1 MTAETQTDVDVAGVV
16 TDDSRPVRARA
27 VRLLL
32 RHPMLTAERAAAS
45 SLPFPDLVANAASLI
60 QWFDEVTGWK
70 LFIDDRRGFARLVKT
85 GAFGDRS
92 RPATSARSSRRPF
105 TRRRY
110 TLLCLLMALLE
121 AAERQVTL
129 RDITDAV
136 SAATTALDDVGTFDP
151 TQRDERA
158 ALIDAVLALAEVG
171 VLTEKDARDD
181 YIDQPGTANALYH
194 VDSRRLSALLI
205 TPRAIAAASCV
216 AEVFHEDR
224 YAPWDSVIA
233 EDATAALPVWLRQ
246 SSVLPPAP
254 ASDEEDVGRPAT
266 ETQRRLR
273 VRHRLMRRL
282 LDDPVLYYDQLTA
295 AEREFLTSII
305 GWAVRH
311 LSDVGFEIERRAE
324 GWLLV
329 DPDCIA
335 TDVTFPAGE
344 IGGNIK
350 QAALLLLDALVAKAR
365 AIGSRTWA
373 RGEVT
378 EMIAALLA
386 RHPKW
391 AAAYQGDSGR
401 SLTREVLQLLASL
414 QLLTSDELTVTLL
427 PAASRYTAKAKD
439 LDLDTLWEIP

>member
-1 MTAETQTDVDVAGVV
+1 MTAGTRADPGVARVAE
-16 TDDSRPVRARA
+16 DSQPIRARA
-27 VRLLL
+27 TRLLL
-32 RHPMLTAERAAAS
+32 RHPMLTAERAAAA
-45 SLPFPDLVANAASLI
+45 SLPFPDLVANAGPLI

-70 LFIDDRRGFARLVKT
+70 LIIDDRRGFARLVKT
-85 GAFGDRS
+85 GAFGDRR
-92 RPATSARSSRRPF
+92 RPATSARSIRRPF

-110 TLLCLLMALLE
+110 TLLCLLMAMLE

-129 RDITDAV
+129 RDIAGAV
-136 SAATTALDDVGTFDP
+136 SAATAVLDDVGTFDP
-151 TQRDERA
+151 AQRDERA
-158 ALIDAVLALAEVG
+158 ALIDAVLALAELG
-171 VLTEKDARDD
+171 VLAEKDARDD

-205 TPRAIAAASCV
+205 TPRAIASASCV

-246 SSVLPPAP
+246 SPVFPMTPAR
-254 ASDEEDVGRPAT
+254 DEEDAGRPTT

-282 LDDPVLYYDQLTA
+282 LDDPVLYYDQLTT
-295 AEREFLTSII
+295 AEREFLTSIT
-305 GWAVRH
+305 GWAIKR
-311 LSDVGFEIERRAE
+311 LSDAGFEVERRAE

-329 DPDCIA
+329 DPECIA

-344 IGGNIK
+344 TGSNVK

-365 AIGSRTWA
+365 AADSPTWA

-378 EMIAALLA
+378 EMVAALLA
-386 RHPKW
+386 RYPKW
-391 AAAYQGDSGR
+391 AAAYQGDDGHT
-401 SLTREVLQLLASL
+401 LTREALYLLASL
-414 QLLTSDELTVTLL
+414 HLLTSDELTVTVL
-427 PAASRYTAKAKD
+427 PAAARYTAKAKN
-439 LDLDTLWEIP
+439 LDLDTLWEMP

>member
-1 MTAETQTDVDVAGVV
+1 MTETRADLSGAKV
-16 TDDSRPVRARA
+16 TTEDSQPIRARA
-27 VRLLL
+27 TRLLL
-32 RHPMLTAERAAAS
+32 RHPMLTAERAAAA
-45 SLPFPDLVANAASLI
+45 SLPFPDLVANADPLV

-70 LFIDDRRGFARLVKT
+70 LIIDDRRGFARLVKT
-85 GAFGDRS
+85 GAFGDRR
-92 RPATSARSSRRPF
+92 RPATSARSHRRPF

-110 TLLCLLMALLE
+110 TLLCLLMAMLE
-121 AAERQVTL
+121 AADRQVTL
-129 RDITDAV
+129 HDIANAISV
-136 SAATTALDDVGTFDP
+136 ATEALDDVATFDP

-158 ALIDAVLALAEVG
+158 ALIDSVLALAELG
-171 VLTEKDARDD
+171 VLAEKDVRDD
-181 YIDQPGTANALYH
+181 YIDQPRTANALYH

-205 TPRAIAAASCV
+205 TPRAIAAASCP

-233 EDATAALPVWLRQ
+233 EDATAALPLWLRQ
-246 SSVLPPAP
+246 SSVLPPAQ
-254 ASDEEDVGRPAT
+254 ARDVDDVGRPPT

-295 AEREFLTSII
+295 AERDFLTSIT
-305 GWAVRH
+305 GWAVKR
-311 LSDVGFEIERRAE
+311 LSDVGFEVERRAE

-329 DPDCIA
+329 DPDGIA

-344 IGGNIK
+344 TGGNVK
-350 QAALLLLDALVAKAR
+350 QAALLLLDALVAKVRGA
-365 AIGSRTWA
+365 GSGTWA

-391 AAAYQGDSGR
+391 AAAYQGDDGR
-401 SLTREVLQLLASL
+401 TLTREMLHLLASL
-414 QLLTSDELTVTLL
+414 HLLTTDELTITLL
-427 PAASRYTAKAKD
+427 PAAARYTAKAKD
-439 LDLDTLWEIP
+439 LDLDTLWEMP